1 MSGHHGSAPP
11 MYQGQWYGK
20 GNGWDAYAALAA
32 QVQLQQLATGKGWG
46 RNLDVGYK
54 GGKKGKA
61 AWAKGGKP
69 VAGMPMWSGHDRRT
83 QWQCPSCRGRDGN
96 PTLNREYRVC
106 CHKCGE
112 SKPNGDKGRGKGV
125 GQGVK
130 ASAHRGHSPI
140 GADGQ
145 RPMLGKSGMQEG
157 TKVRGRSPLGSLQG
171 INDRRGQSPPDPQS
185 RRYADVAR
193 AGKGGQKQQP
203 PPPLET
209 TTPTG
214 TQKGK
219 GGPMAAPGGKGRPNE
234 EDGYTTVDYRAGKKP
249 KVEQVPQDEAERRND
264 RNGDGAE
271 GRNDDDEG
279 TTRPAEYHMED
290 VERRGDAWE
299 QDDDG
304 GWGWNG
310 YDYDYACDDD
320 GYTYDQGGYHGRGEE
335 EDDEPAGGEPG
346 WDLEAARQE
355 TRECRELYVHLRKTL
370 GRNHAHTKRA
380 YGGLMEAEEREK
392 EIRGPKNYWQ
402 EGRKLDKRRAA
413 LRKLMER
420 WEAEYD
426 EEEERFQQATYEHEE
441 KQRGLRDRITDAK
454 DELREIQEKFDA
466 HAQLQETGE
475 TGGGPKEDAAHR
487 VLKETAHKVAA
498 IIESAGTGKI
508 EQVTE
513 QLNLL
518 SAELGCSLHQ
528 LPRKGQEEGHRSGQ
542 GKGSSG
548 ESRMQRAEAAHRSEA
563 PNAGRWKNKS
573 QDGTSSGEPVGQGAA
588 GPNDAGED
596 RREAKLAAR
605 ARGEGSKAAMET
617 DAGQTGEQVEA
628 AGGAAA
634 AEATGQRGVAE
645 EARRQRALDTIRGRI
660 QLEKHRK
667 LAEKQKE
674 LVMQGILPEPH
685 QWTEE
690 QLRQNQRQIEISNA
704 EVDAEVEREF
714 SAMSSEAIAKLLEAA
729 AR

>member
-1 MSGHHGSAPP
+1 M
-11 MYQGQWYGK
+11 GK
-20 GNGWDAYAALAA
+20 GLKPALTEAIRRLGRMA
-32 QVQLQQLATGKGWG
+32 RGLCWASQECRRGRRCGGGHLSEACRGSTIVEDNPHPTPNQGAT
-46 RNLDVGYK
+46 
-54 GGKKGKA
+54 
-61 AWAKGGKP
+61 
-69 VAGMPMWSGHDRRT
+69 PMWREREREDKNNHHHHHWKQLRPREPKRGKEDPWLPQGERDGRMRRT
-83 QWQCPSCRGRDGN
+83 VTLQWTTGRAKSQRWNRCRKMKQRGETIGTAMAQRD
-96 PTLNREYRVC
+96 
-106 CHKCGE
+106 
-112 SKPNGDKGRGKGV
+112 
-125 GQGVK
+125 
-130 ASAHRGHSPI
+130 
-140 GADGQ
+140 
-145 RPMLGKSGMQEG
+145 
-157 TKVRGRSPLGSLQG
+157 
-171 INDRRGQSPPDPQS
+171 
-185 RRYADVAR
+185 
-193 AGKGGQKQQP
+193 
-203 PPPLET
+203 ET
-209 TTPTG
+209 TMTRERQDLPNTTWRMLNGVTTHGNRMMMEDGDGTG
-214 TQKGK
+214 TTMTM
-219 GGPMAAPGGKGRPNE
+219 PVT
-234 EDGYTTVDYRAGKKP
+234 TTVTHMTREGIMGGVRKRMT
-249 KVEQVPQDEAERRND
+249 RR
-264 RNGDGAE
+264 
-271 GRNDDDEG
+271 
-279 TTRPAEYHMED
+279 
-290 VERRGDAWE
+290 
-299 QDDDG
+299 Q
-304 GWGWNG
+304 
-310 YDYDYACDDD
+310 
-320 GYTYDQGGYHGRGEE
+320 
-335 EDDEPAGGEPG
+335 GGEPG
-346 WDLEAARQE
+346 WDLETARQE

-454 DELREIQEKFDA
+454 AELREIQEKFDA

-617 DAGQTGEQVEA
+617 DAGQTGEHVEA